1 MRPPAIWLLPARLA
15 LLFVVTVVVIS
26 GSSVASGAP
35 APGLVAAYSFD
46 AGAGSVLAD
55 ESENGNSG
63 TISGATWTSDGKF
76 GGALSFDGTNDWVE
90 IGDAGSL
97 DLTTGMTVEA
107 WVKPSAALS
116 GWSTILSKERN
127 RLAYGLFAGEDTGR
141 SAGLIVI
148 SSEHTALGDELPPG
162 VWSHL
167 ATTYDGTTLRL
178 YLNGAL
184 SGSTSVSGSI
194 RTSSGQ
200 LRIGGNSRGG
210 RWFAGQIDEVRV
222 YDRALSS
229 AELQADAATPVA
241 PPPADTQA
249 PTAPNGLSIGAQS
262 PTSITL
268 SWNASSDNVGV
279 TGYGHYRERHSRR

>member
-1 MRPPAIWLLPARLA
+1 MQPLATWLVPARLA
-15 LLFVVTVVVIS
+15 LMFVVTVVVIC
-26 GSSVASGAP
+26 GSSVATGAP

-46 AGAGSVLAD
+46 AGSGSTLAD
-55 ESENGNSG
+55 ESGSGNSG
-63 TISGATWTSDGKF
+63 TISGATWTSNGKF

-90 IGDAGSL
+90 IADASSL
-97 DLTTGMTVEA
+97 DLTTGMTLEA
-107 WVKPSAALS
+107 WVKPSAAPS
-116 GWSTILSKERN
+116 GWSTVLSKERN

-141 SAGLIVI
+141 SAGQVVI
-148 SSEHTALGDELPPG
+148 ANEHTALGDELPPG

-167 ATTYDGTTLRL
+167 ATTYDGATLRL
-178 YLNGAL
+178 YVNGVL
-184 SGSTSVSGSI
+184 SGSTPVSGSI

-249 PTAPNGLSIGAQS
+249 PTPPNGLSIGG
-262 PTSITL
+262 
-268 SWNASSDNVGV
+268 SDADLDHAVLERLVGQ
-279 TGYGHYRERHSRR
+279 RRRHRLRPLPRRRSR